1 MLREGPI
8 PAVVHGAWEYSV
20 ALLFVAAPFLFGFD
34 GGTTIAVCIVS
45 GLIMLAFTASSDL
58 PTGLVKQIKPPI
70 HATVDLVLA
79 LVLVAAPFFFGF
91 RTQESGALALFI
103 VVGVAHLLI
112 TIGTRFPLPP
122 PSAEGRW
129 RGFGRGGGRSDAVEP

>member
-45 GLIMLAFTASSDL
+45 GLIILAFTASSDL
-58 PTGLVKQIKPPI
+58 PTGLVKQINVPI

-79 LVLVAAPFFFGF
+79 LALVAAPFFFGF
-91 RTQESGALALFI
+91 RTRESGALALFV

-112 TIGTRFPLPP
+112 TIGTRFPV
-122 PSAEGRW
+122 GRTTED
-129 RGFGRGGGRSDAVEP
+129 GRPRWPGR

>member
-20 ALLFVAAPFLFGFD
+20 ALLFVAAPFLFGFE

-45 GLIMLAFTASSDL
+45 GLILLVFTAASDL
-58 PTGLVKQIKPPI
+58 PSGLVKQIKSPI

-79 LVLVAAPFFFGF
+79 LALVAAPFFFGF
-91 RTQESGALALFI
+91 RTRESGALALFI
-103 VVGVAHLLI
+103 VVGIAHLLI
-112 TIGTRFPLPP
+112 TIGTRFPI
-122 PSAEGRW
+122 SRSSGEEGRLRW
-129 RGFGRGGGRSDAVEP
+129 R

>member
-45 GLIMLAFTASSDL
+45 GLIILAFTASSDL

-70 HATVDLVLA
+70 HATVDLVFALA
-79 LVLVAAPFFFGF
+79 LVAAPFFFGF
-91 RTQESGALALFI
+91 RTREGGALALFV

-112 TIGTRFPLPP
+112 TIGTRFPI
-122 PSAEGRW
+122 GRPTED
-129 RGFGRGGGRSDAVEP
+129 GRPRWPGR